1 MKTASVITM
10 INFSPPGLRSMKRLA
25 VMSRF
30 DDIGFR
36 VGSSPPILV

>member
-1 MKTASVITM
+1 MTANPYLM
-10 INFSPPGLRSMKRLA
+10 INFSPLGLRSMKRLA

-36 VGSSPPILV
+36 VSSSPPILV